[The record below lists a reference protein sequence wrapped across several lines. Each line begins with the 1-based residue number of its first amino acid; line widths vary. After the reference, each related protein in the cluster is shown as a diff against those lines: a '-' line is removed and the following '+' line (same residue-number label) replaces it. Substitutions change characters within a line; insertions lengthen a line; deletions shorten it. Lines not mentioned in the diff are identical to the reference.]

1 MNTTAAHD
9 GAGPFGLVQS
19 SRSAASTGP
28 LLVGLDEA
36 AELLGLSERTVAR
49 LVADGELPS
58 LKVGR
63 RRLFSLRRL
72 EEWAESRAAD
82 LVRVQQGHAEAG

>member
-1 MNTTAAHD
+1 MT
-9 GAGPFGLVQS
+9 V
-19 SRSAASTGP
+19 R

-36 AELLGLSERTVAR
+36 AELLGLSERTVHR
-49 LVADGELPS
+49 LVADGQLPS

-72 EEWAESRAAD
+72 EEWAETRAAD
-82 LVRVQQGHAEAG
+82 LSSGNSRDGRQSA